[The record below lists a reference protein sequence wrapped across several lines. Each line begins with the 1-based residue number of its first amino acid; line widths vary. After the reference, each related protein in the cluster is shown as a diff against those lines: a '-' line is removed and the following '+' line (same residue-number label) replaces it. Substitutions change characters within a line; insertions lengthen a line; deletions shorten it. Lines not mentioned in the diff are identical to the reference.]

1 MNNVTTYYR
10 SSSIQGLFEVI
21 LVLLVLL
28 VAGAPVGAA
37 EPDKTPEDI
46 QKKAVII
53 KYPTTKLFKQA
64 TADTGDEASFMQ
76 LYFVMK
82 PEMNGRI
89 PVSRSPNKTGDP
101 DGWLDKDSFMEWNT
115 VQMIQLEPQ
124 SGRRLA
130 KVFNTQQCTSSF
142 AREGQTSAGC
152 EELGEEPSAW
162 GNKKLENQKLLIPVF
177 SKEQETFQGGFIRVF
192 ESGQA
197 VTAASNA
204 PSSSESKTQQTLG
217 YDIVFAIDSTAS
229 MGQWFAPTT
238 EVIQTFIKSIQQTTG
253 SGEIKTALRM
263 GVLFYRDRLIGNSPC
278 SIEYLHKWGQELT
291 GEIDSVVKA
300 LQNEREATC
309 SSQEE
314 PESVLDGL
322 NRVIVDTKWRD
333 NTFKAIILVGDAS
346 PHPATYEKNPM
357 KLDVPTILKQ
367 SGEKSI
373 RFLNIKLGEDDAAF
387 KNLALATEPQNIG
400 RYATVPKGEIAE
412 FKSALLET
420 LDKEWKILTT
430 ASQIQQ
436 DRQTGK
442 IALSGGT
449 SDCLSPDFLK
459 KYRLTEYEALII
471 CIRLPATAD
480 LSQALPAFLKGWVP
494 EKIQGRL
501 VASEFIFM
509 DKSKLMIMT
518 NILENI
524 AVAALDGNK
533 DGPDAFISTVQ
544 HALASQ
550 LSMQPSEIFKSGET
564 LDGILKKANILPFK
578 TTVLVFSAQEIQSW
592 KAPDYQRLN
601 TVLSEKVKYLRELSQ
616 SATALHM
623 FGDKPHLYVPRA
635 FFP

>member
-1 MNNVTTYYR
+1 
-10 SSSIQGLFEVI
+10 
-21 LVLLVLL
+21 
-28 VAGAPVGAA
+28 
-37 EPDKTPEDI
+37 
-46 QKKAVII
+46 
-53 KYPTTKLFKQA
+53 
-64 TADTGDEASFMQ
+64 
-76 LYFVMK
+76 
-82 PEMNGRI
+82 
-89 PVSRSPNKTGDP
+89 
-101 DGWLDKDSFMEWNT
+101 
-115 VQMIQLEPQ
+115 
-124 SGRRLA
+124 
-130 KVFNTQQCTSSF
+130 
-142 AREGQTSAGC
+142 
-152 EELGEEPSAW
+152 
-162 GNKKLENQKLLIPVF
+162 
-177 SKEQETFQGGFIRVF
+177 
-192 ESGQA
+192 
-197 VTAASNA
+197 
-204 PSSSESKTQQTLG
+204 
-217 YDIVFAIDSTAS
+217 
-229 MGQWFAPTT
+229 
-238 EVIQTFIKSIQQTTG
+238 
-253 SGEIKTALRM
+253 M
-263 GVLFYRDRLIGNSPC
+263 GVLFYRDRLIGSPPC

-373 RFLNIKLGEDDAAF
+373 RFLNIKLDEEDEAF
-387 KNLALATEPQNIG
+387 KNLALSAAPQNRG
-400 RYATVPKGEIAE
+400 RYATIPKGEIE
-412 FKSALLET
+412 GFKSALLKT
-420 LDKEWKILTT
+420 LNEEWGLLTR
-430 ASQIQQ
+430 ANQIQQ
-436 DRQTGK
+436 DLQTGK

-480 LSQALPAFLKGWVP
+480 PSQALPAFLKGWVP

-509 DKSKLMIMT
+509 DKSKLKMMT
-518 NILENI
+518 NTLDNI
-524 AVAALDGNK
+524 AEAALVGNK
-533 DGPDAFISTVQ
+533 DGGPDAFISTVQ
-544 HALASQ
+544 NALASQ

-601 TVLSEKVKYLRELSQ
+601 TVLSEKVKYLRELQDNAS
-616 SATALHM
+616 ALHM